1 MRDSILAYAVGGLLI
16 ISPIVIV
23 AWACACALILL

>member
-1 MRDSILAYAVGGLLI
+1 MRDSLLAYIVGVALILSPVLI
-16 ISPIVIV
+16 I